1 MPSGKASKLQSKNF
15 FLCVLCELCVRKF
28 SRKVAEVHRETTMSF
43 SLETLEYAKLLEL
56 ISRHSQTPMGEER
69 FAQLRPKTN
78 PHELE
83 RDLAAISETI
93 LLNEEKQVNWSF
105 SGLEDPSDAVAILKI
120 KNATL
125 EPTRLLELA
134 RVCNQ
139 AIFARSSIQPEKE
152 AAPTLWQTVEG
163 IPPTLLA
170 AIERI
175 NKKLLPSGE
184 LDDSASP
191 ELAKLRREISSQ
203 RARLTKSLEAVMR
216 NSGDAIQDDIV
227 TVRNERF
234 VIPVK
239 ADFRSKVGGVAHG
252 FSSSGAT
259 VFVEPLEA
267 IEANNELQNLKGKEE
282 REVARILSVL
292 TEELRE
298 QLPAIETAVKAVAEL
313 DFVKAKVEFAR
324 KFKAIV
330 PEISNEGTLD
340 LADARHPLLEES
352 LKQLSANSHQLSA
365 VSKKDSSPQINKDTQ
380 AETRPVESVPRSAN
394 EIVPSSFTLTSDRSV
409 MIISGANA
417 GGKTV
422 VLKTAGLLSLMAIS
436 GLPVPAKQ
444 ARVPF
449 FRSVLADIG
458 DHQSL
463 SANLSTFSSH
473 MSNIAEM
480 MRECVGPS
488 LVLLDEAG
496 TGTDPEE
503 GSALGVA
510 IVDHFRR
517 NCGAQVIA
525 STHYRGLKIYA
536 ANDENVINASVEFDE
551 KTLQPTYKL
560 LIGLAG
566 ASSGI
571 QIAGRFGILPEV
583 IDNARQNLDIS
594 AQDAEA
600 YLLKLQTET
609 KQAEDLRIALE
620 EEREA
625 VAMKYA
631 TLDIEAGKKERA
643 RQKEFEQTLAETV
656 DSFDR
661 QSKAF
666 MSGLEDKVLKNKLEK
681 ERSARKAELNR
692 SMVAKVGTNRAEP
705 PASAGGA
712 APVRKSTPILIESR
726 PPANAGGSDFAVGSR
741 VITSFGNIGTIEKMD
756 KEIAE
761 VLVGGMRL
769 REKIANLQLA
779 EAETR
784 PAANVPRVSSPHVS
798 RGSTGPDS
806 SFSKLLDAPDASAEL
821 NLIGRTTAEAEY
833 ELDRFIDE
841 AYMASLPR
849 IRIIHGFGTGA
860 LKNFVHHTL
869 KNHELI
875 ERFAFA
881 PSDQGGNGAT
891 IAEMKL

>member
-1 MPSGKASKLQSKNF
+1 MTYSLQ
-15 FLCVLCELCVRKF
+15 
-28 SRKVAEVHRETTMSF
+28 
-43 SLETLEYAKLLEL
+43 TLEYEKLLEL
-56 ISRHSQTPMGEER
+56 VARNAQTPMGIER
-69 FAQLRPKTN
+69 FAALHPKTSRQ
-78 PHELE
+78 ELDA
-83 RDLAAISETI
+83 DLAAISETI
-93 LLNEEKQVNWSF
+93 LLNEEKQITWSF
-105 SGLEDPSDAVAILKI
+105 SGLGDPSDAVAILRI
-120 KNATL
+120 RNATL
-125 EPTRLLELA
+125 EPNLLLEIA

-139 AIFARSSIQPEKE
+139 ALFARSSIQPEKE
-152 AAPTLWQTVEG
+152 STPTLWSKVER

-170 AIERI
+170 ALERI

-184 LDDSASP
+184 IDDSASP
-191 ELAKLRREISSQ
+191 ELARIRREISNQ
-203 RARLTKSLEAVMR
+203 RARLTKSLESVMR
-216 NSGDAIQDDIV
+216 ASGDAIQDEIV
-227 TVRNERF
+227 TMRNDRY

-239 ADFRSKVGGVAHG
+239 ADFRGKVGGVAHG

-282 REVARILSVL
+282 REVARILFDL
-292 TEELRE
+292 TESLRE
-298 QLPAIETAVKAVAEL
+298 QLPAVEMAVDAVAEL
-313 DFVKAKVEFAR
+313 DFIKAKVEFAR
-324 KFKAIV
+324 RFHAIV
-330 PEISNEGTLD
+330 PAISSDDTLE
-340 LADARHPLLEES
+340 LIDARHPLLEEN
-352 LKQLSANSHQLSA
+352 LRI
-365 VSKKDSSPQINKDTQ
+365 SSPQRRRDVEEPK
-380 AETRPVESVPRSAN
+380 AETRPLGSVSNAAGKTSKLTKDPQT
-394 EIVPSSFTLTSDRSV
+394 EIVPSSFTLTIDQPV

-436 GLPVPAKQ
+436 GLPIPAKQ
-444 ARVPF
+444 ARIPF
-449 FRSVLADIG
+449 YRSVLADIG

-463 SANLSTFSSH
+463 AANLSTFSSH

-480 MRECVGPS
+480 MRECVAPS

-517 NCGAQVIA
+517 SCGAHVMA

-536 ANDENVINASVEFDE
+536 ANDPNVINASVEFDE

-560 LIGLAG
+560 LTGLAG

-571 QIAGRFGILPEV
+571 QIASRFGILPEV
-583 IDNARQNLDIS
+583 IDIARQNLDIS

-631 TLDIEAGKKERA
+631 TLEIEAGKKERS

-666 MSGLEDKVLKNKLEK
+666 INSLEDKALKNKLEK

-692 SMVAKVGTNRAEP
+692 AMVTKVGAGKTGSRTAAGSPPYEGGVA
-705 PASAGGA
+705 PASGDGVVLSA
-712 APVRKSTPILIESR
+712 
-726 PPANAGGSDFAVGSR
+726 SDAKITVGSQ
-741 VITSFGNIGTIEKMD
+741 VITSFGTVGTVERMD
-756 KEIAE
+756 KEVAE
-761 VLVGGMRL
+761 VLVGGLRL
-769 REKIANLQLA
+769 REKLTNLQLA
-779 EAETR
+779 EPQQAETR
-784 PAANVPRVSSPHVS
+784 PSGSVSNAGDPRVK
-798 RGSTGPDS
+798 GNKTSTSLHRP
-806 SFSKLLDAPDASAEL
+806 LDAPDASAEL

-841 AYMASLPR
+841 AYLASLPR

-869 KNHELI
+869 KNHDLI
-875 ERFAFA
+875 ERFTFA
-881 PSDQGGNGAT
+881 PPDQGGNGAT

>member
-1 MPSGKASKLQSKNF
+1 
-15 FLCVLCELCVRKF
+15 
-28 SRKVAEVHRETTMSF
+28 MSF
-43 SLETLEYAKLLEL
+43 SLETLEYEKLLEL
-56 ISRHSQTPMGEER
+56 VSRHAQTPMGEAR
-69 FAQLRPKTN
+69 LADLRPKTSKN
-78 PHELE
+78 ELE
-83 RDLAAISETI
+83 ADLAAISETI
-93 LLNEEKQVNWSF
+93 VLNEEKQVSWSF
-105 SGLEDPSDAVAILKI
+105 SGLEDPGDAVAILKI
-120 KNATL
+120 RNATL
-125 EPTRLLELA
+125 EPTLLLELS

-139 AIFARSSIQPEKE
+139 ATFARSSIQAEKE
-152 AAPTLWQTVEG
+152 FAPTLWQIVEG
-163 IPPTLLA
+163 IPPSLLA
-170 AIERI
+170 AIDRI

-184 LDDSASP
+184 IDDSASP
-191 ELAKLRREISSQ
+191 ELAKIRREISSQ
-203 RARLTKSLEAVMR
+203 RSRLTKSLESLMR

-227 TVRNERF
+227 TVRNDRF

-239 ADFRSKVGGVAHG
+239 ADFRGKVGGVAHG
-252 FSSSGAT
+252 FSSSGQT

-282 REVARILSVL
+282 REVSRILLEL
-292 TEELRE
+292 TEQLRE
-298 QLPAIETAVKAVAEL
+298 QLPAIETAVEAVAEL
-313 DFVKAKVEFAR
+313 DFIKAKVEFAR

-330 PEISNEGTLD
+330 PEISENETLE
-340 LADARHPLLEES
+340 LIDARHPLLEENLRTS
-352 LKQLSANSHQLSA
+352 E
-365 VSKKDSSPQINKDTQ
+365 TQ
-380 AETRPVESVPRSAN
+380 RRGEKRAETRPAGSVPSSSA
-394 EIVPSSFTLTSDRSV
+394 EIVPSSFKLTKNRPV

-436 GLPVPAKQ
+436 GLPVPATE
-444 ARVPF
+444 ARIPF
-449 FRSVLADIG
+449 YRSVLADIG

-473 MSNIAEM
+473 MSNIAGM
-480 MRECVGPS
+480 MRECVPPS

-510 IVDHFRR
+510 IVDHFRQK
-517 NCGAQVIA
+517 GAQVIA

-571 QIAGRFGILPEV
+571 QIASRFGILPDV
-583 IDNARQNLDIS
+583 IENARQNLDIS

-609 KQAEDLRIALE
+609 KLAEDLRIALE

-631 TLDIEAGKKERA
+631 GLEIVAGKKEKT
-643 RQKEFEQTLAETV
+643 RQKQFETELAQTIDDFE
-656 DSFDR
+656 R

-666 MSGLEDKVLKNKLEK
+666 MQTIEDKALKNKLEK
-681 ERSARKAELNR
+681 ERSSRKAEFNR
-692 SMVAKVGTNRAEP
+692 AVMTKMQDAGTRRRGDTGGSGSPPARGGVAAASADGVVGAADGVVLSVGT
-705 PASAGGA
+705 
-712 APVRKSTPILIESR
+712 
-726 PPANAGGSDFAVGSR
+726 R
-741 VITSFGNIGTIEKMD
+741 VVTSFGNIGTIEKLD
-756 KEIAE
+756 KEVAE

-769 REKIANLQLA
+769 REKIVNLRIA

-784 PAANVPRVSSPHVS
+784 PVGSVPGVSSPHVS
-798 RGSTGPDS
+798 KGSSITSPIDIDGRHADM
-806 SFSKLLDAPDASAEL
+806 EL
-821 NLIGRTTAEAEY
+821 NLIGKTTAEAEY
-833 ELDRFIDE
+833 DLDRFIDE
-841 AYMASLPR
+841 AYLAALPR
-849 IRIIHGFGTGA
+849 VRIIHGFGTGA
-860 LKNFVHHTL
+860 LKNYVHHFL
-869 KNHELI
+869 KNHDLI

-881 PSDQGGNGAT
+881 PQDQGGNGAT
-891 IAEMKL
+891 IAEMKI

>member
-1 MPSGKASKLQSKNF
+1 MGI
-15 FLCVLCELCVRKF
+15 EKF
-28 SRKVAEVHRETTMSF
+28 AD
-43 SLETLEYAKLLEL
+43 
-56 ISRHSQTPMGEER
+56 
-69 FAQLRPKTN
+69 LRPITN
-78 PHELE
+78 RPKLDRALE
-83 RDLAAISETI
+83 GVSETI
-93 LLNEEKQVNWSF
+93 LLNEEKQVSWSF

-125 EPTRLLELA
+125 EPTLLLEVT

-139 AIFARSSIQPEKE
+139 AIFARSIVHPEKE
-152 AAPTLWQTVEG
+152 FVPVLWSIVEV
-163 IPPTLLA
+163 IPPQLLSTLD
-170 AIERI
+170 RI

-184 LDDSASP
+184 IDDSASP
-191 ELAKLRREISSQ
+191 ELAGIRREIASQ
-203 RARLTKSLEAVMR
+203 RARLTKSLESVMR
-216 NSGDAIQDDIV
+216 NAGDAIQDQIV
-227 TVRNERF
+227 TQRNDRF

-239 ADFRSKVGGVAHG
+239 ADFRGKVGGVAHG

-259 VFVEPLEA
+259 VFVEPLDA

-282 REVARILSVL
+282 REVARILFEL
-292 TEELRE
+292 TESLRE
-298 QLPAIETAVKAVAEL
+298 QLPAIEAAVEAVAEL
-313 DFVKAKVEFAR
+313 DFIKAKVEFAR
-324 KFKAIV
+324 KFAAIV
-330 PEISNEGTLD
+330 PQISDAGTLD
-340 LADARHPLLEES
+340 LLDARHPLLQANIE
-352 LKQLSANSHQLSA
+352 QLTAG
-365 VSKKDSSPQINKDTQ
+365 
-380 AETRPVESVPRSAN
+380 TRTGSR
-394 EIVPSSFTLTSDRSV
+394 EIVPSSFSLTGDNPV

-436 GLPVPAKQ
+436 GLPVPAKE
-444 ARVPF
+444 AKIPF
-449 FRSVLADIG
+449 YRSVLADIG

-473 MSNIAEM
+473 MSNIAGM
-480 MRECVGPS
+480 MRDCVSPS

-517 NCGAQVIA
+517 ACRSQVIA

-536 ANDENVINASVEFDE
+536 ANDPGVVNASVEFDE

-560 LIGLAG
+560 LLGLAG

-571 QIAGRFGILPEV
+571 QIASRFGIKPEV
-583 IDNARQNLDIS
+583 IGHARENLDIS
-594 AQDAEA
+594 AQEAET
-600 YLLKLQTET
+600 YLRKLSTET
-609 KQAEDLRIALE
+609 KQAEDLRVALE

-631 TLDIEAGKKERA
+631 GLEVEAVKKEKS
-643 RQKEFEQTLAETV
+643 RQKEFERTLAETV
-656 DSFDR
+656 EAFDR

-666 MSGLEDKVLKNKLEK
+666 LKSIEDKALKNKLEK

-692 SMVAKVGTNRAEP
+692 AVVTKVQNPRSNVGTVATQAETRP
-705 PASAGGA
+705 LGSVSLGP
-712 APVRKSTPILIESR
+712 ESI
-726 PPANAGGSDFAVGSR
+726 SIGSR
-741 VITSFGNIGTIEKMD
+741 VFTTFGNIGTVEKLD
-756 KEIAE
+756 KETAE

-769 REKIANLQLA
+769 RQKLSDLQA
-779 EAETR
+779 VEAETR
-784 PAANVPRVSSPHVS
+784 PVGNLPHGQNTISKPIDSPDVP
-798 RGSTGPDS
+798 
-806 SFSKLLDAPDASAEL
+806 AEL
-821 NLIGRTTAEAEY
+821 NLIGKTTAEADY

-860 LKNFVHHTL
+860 LKNFVHHFL
-869 KNHELI
+869 KNHELV

-881 PSDQGGNGAT
+881 SSDQGGHGAT
-891 IAEMKL
+891 IAEIRV